1 VAWRFR
7 LASYIIG
14 RLLQAIPT
22 LLLSSIGVFL
32 VLRLVPGDPAD
43 ALAGQDATPERVAEI
58 RGQLGL
64 DEPIPVQYLN
74 WVSDLA
80 HGDMGT
86 SLRNGLPVS
95 RLLKLSMPP
104 TLELAVVA
112 YAIALAIGIP
122 LGVMAGA
129 KPRSGWDW
137 ALSGY
142 TIGTI
147 GIPSFLSG
155 ILLLWLF
162 AVILGWFP
170 TSGRVAFSDDPVSSL
185 KHLAL
190 PSFALG
196 TGLAAVLARYTRTA
210 VAQVMGHD
218 YIRTAKAKG
227 LTQRVVIMRH
237 ALRNS
242 LIPIIT
248 IAALQ
253 AGGVMAGAVV
263 IEQVFTRPGMGRL
276 VVEAIQNRDYMVVQS
291 ALVVLVTIFVLVNL
305 AADIAYGFL
314 DPRVR
319 RR

>member
-1 VAWRFR
+1 
-7 LASYIIG
+7 
-14 RLLQAIPT
+14 
-22 LLLSSIGVFL
+22 LLSSICVFL

-64 DEPIPVQYLN
+64 DKPVLQQYVQWLG
-74 WVSDLA
+74 DLA
-80 HGDMGT
+80 RGDMGT
-86 SLRNGLPVS
+86 SLRSGIPVS
-95 RLLKLSMPP
+95 RLLKLSIPP
-104 TLELAVVA
+104 TLELALVA
-112 YAIALAIGIP
+112 YLIALSIGIP

-129 KPRSGWDW
+129 NPRTFWDW
-137 ALSGY
+137 LLSVY
-142 TIGTI
+142 TMVTI

-162 AVILGWFP
+162 GVVLGWLP
-170 TSGRVAFSDDPVSSL
+170 TSGRVAFTDNPVSSV

-190 PSFALG
+190 PAFALG
-196 TGLAAVLARYTRTA
+196 SGLAAVLARYTRTA
-210 VAQVMGHD
+210 VAGVMEHD
-218 YIRTAKAKG
+218 YIRTARAKG
-227 LTQRVVIMRH
+227 LTERVVVLRH

-242 LIPIIT
+242 LIPIVT
-248 IAALQ
+248 VAALQ

-291 ALVVLVTIFVLVNL
+291 ALIVLVTIFVMVNL

-314 DPRVR
+314 DPRIR

>member
-1 VAWRFR
+1 V
-7 LASYIIG
+7 
-14 RLLQAIPT
+14 
-22 LLLSSIGVFL
+22 LLLSSICVFL

-43 ALAGQDATPERVAEI
+43 AVAGQDATPERVAEV
-58 RGQLGL
+58 RVQLGL
-64 DEPIPVQYLN
+64 DKPVLQQYVN
-74 WVSDLA
+74 WLGDLA
-80 HGDMGT
+80 RGDMGT
-86 SLRNGLPVS
+86 SLRNGIPVS
-95 RLLKLSMPP
+95 RLLKLSLPP
-104 TLELAVVA
+104 TLELAFVA
-112 YAIALAIGIP
+112 YIIALSIGIP

-129 KPRSGWDW
+129 NPRSFWDW
-137 ALSGY
+137 LLSGY
-142 TIGTI
+142 TLVTI

-162 AVILGWFP
+162 GVILGWFP
-170 TSGRVAFSDDPVSSL
+170 ISGRVAFTDDPLSSL
-185 KHLAL
+185 RHLAL
-190 PSFALG
+190 PAFALG
-196 TGLAAVLARYTRTA
+196 AGLAAVLARYTRTA
-210 VAQVMGHD
+210 VAEVMGHD

-227 LTQRVVIMRH
+227 LTQRVVVARH

-242 LIPIIT
+242 LIPIVT

-253 AGGVMAGAVV
+253 AGGIMAGAVV

-291 ALVVLVTIFVLVNL
+291 ALIVLVTIFVMVNL